1 MTKKHQ
7 NNHQGAGYLTEI
19 RTIISGLRVVSGAY
33 CGLLLKSYLCNG
45 ASDIARRKKR
55 SSNIEDALLP
65 IIAISTLIESNARCF
80 ATRMIAMM
88 IETLRWP
95 RTVMFSKD
103 IFLNKTAFLMSNS
116 AGLFAG
122 GTAGYL
128 RKTKS
133 SSLNVIRRL
142 RILSVSWCS
151 SLGWERNFLKRLR
164 ISFLANQYS
173 SLLSAGRML

>member
-33 CGLLLKSYLCNG
+33 CGLLLKSYLCHG

-80 ATRMIAMM
+80 ATRMIA
-88 IETLRWP
+88 IIF
-95 RTVMFSKD
+95 FSKPVFLIAKRGAYVMKKYSIFKQIFD
-103 IFLNKTAFLMSNS
+103 IRKERFCFHGKAFIFEQTSDISKDANS
-116 AGLFAG
+116 FKIGS
-122 GTAGYL
+122 T
-128 RKTKS
+128 
-133 SSLNVIRRL
+133 
-142 RILSVSWCS
+142 
-151 SLGWERNFLKRLR
+151 
-164 ISFLANQYS
+164 
-173 SLLSAGRML
+173 